1 MKNNSNGHIK
11 TKFNLKIFAKLLSI
25 ILIFLVCGYALIFGF
40 GKAKE
45 FLIYSKPSP
54 ETKIYTIWHVET
66 FEGGA
71 KSRINYL
78 TNIARKMEK
87 ENPALL
93 FHIQKIEPNQLA
105 DNLADSVPDIISFGQ
120 GVGKEILEHLIEF
133 KTTYNV
139 QDKYVQAGSFNNK
152 IYALPYIASGYAMF
166 SHGEIENSIEYGNSG
181 YINPQKAI
189 SASEKPIKQF
199 GTQFETYKNFVYH
212 HDHALLGSARDVFR
226 IDNLNKIGRTN
237 ASITPIDTYTDLIQ
251 YLGKTKTDSIIETF
265 CTKVFEPSNQQKL
278 VDYSLFST
286 INTKIYVDGIYN
298 DMENAIFKCKVQPCF
313 DY

>member
-87 ENPALL
+87 ENPSLL
-93 FHIQKIEPNQLA
+93 FHSLIAKSTNRDNIE
-105 DNLADSVPDIISFGQ
+105 
-120 GVGKEILEHLIEF
+120 
-133 KTTYNV
+133 
-139 QDKYVQAGSFNNK
+139 
-152 IYALPYIASGYAMF
+152 
-166 SHGEIENSIEYGNSG
+166 
-181 YINPQKAI
+181 
-189 SASEKPIKQF
+189 
-199 GTQFETYKNFVYH
+199 
-212 HDHALLGSARDVFR
+212 
-226 IDNLNKIGRTN
+226 
-237 ASITPIDTYTDLIQ
+237 
-251 YLGKTKTDSIIETF
+251 
-265 CTKVFEPSNQQKL
+265 
-278 VDYSLFST
+278 
-286 INTKIYVDGIYN
+286 
-298 DMENAIFKCKVQPCF
+298 
-313 DY
+313 